1 MEKKYFCLE
10 QHQNQTL
17 IEKIK
22 NEIPKDEE
30 VLQISDIFKALSD
43 SSRLK
48 IILALLS
55 QELCV
60 CDIVDIVNMSQSAVS
75 HQLRTL
81 RNSKLV
87 KFRRDGKMIFYS
99 IDDHHVENLIKQT
112 LEHIREERL

>member
-1 MEKKYFCLE
+1 MSIDLCCKEHHINE
-10 QHQNQTL
+10 QL
-17 IEKIK
+17 IETTK
-22 NEIPKDEE
+22 NNFPQDEE
-30 VLQISDIFKALSD
+30 VLIISDIFKALSD

-48 IILALLS
+48 IILTLLN

-81 RNSKLV
+81 RNAKLV
-87 KFRRDGKMIFYS
+87 KFRREGKMIFYS